1 MVRVQDV
8 AAAARV
14 SVGTVSN
21 VLNHPEKVATETVD
35 RVQRAIDE
43 LGFVRNDAARQ
54 LRNGL
59 SLSVGLIVP
68 DLRNPFFAEVARGA
82 DRRAREHGLALMI
95 TNSDE
100 DAGRELEHTRLFEQQ
115 RVSGVLASP
124 VADQLGHL
132 SQIRSRGIPVVLV
145 DRVSDDGSLPAVAVD
160 DVEGG
165 RLAAAHLIG
174 QGRRRLAFVGGAITV
189 RQIADRLAGAQ
200 QAVLAAPEAT
210 MEVIGTDDL
219 TVMAGRDVGAGL
231 SARPPERRPD
241 AIFAANDLL
250 ALGLLQAL
258 VMDGSISVPGDIAIV
273 GYDDIDFSR
282 SAVVSL
288 SSIRQPAA
296 EMGATAIDLLLE
308 QRSQRAPRG
317 VLYRPELVVRDSSRP
332 SAAPGQASR
341 SE

>member
-1 MVRVQDV
+1 MGG
-8 AAAARV
+8 
-14 SVGTVSN
+14 S
-21 VLNHPEKVATETVD
+21 
-35 RVQRAIDE
+35 
-43 LGFVRNDAARQ
+43 
-54 LRNGL
+54 
-59 SLSVGLIVP
+59 
-68 DLRNPFFAEVARGA
+68 
-82 DRRAREHGLALMI
+82 
-95 TNSDE
+95 
-100 DAGRELEHTRLFEQQ
+100 
-115 RVSGVLASP
+115 
-124 VADQLGHL
+124 
-132 SQIRSRGIPVVLV
+132 
-145 DRVSDDGSLPAVAVD
+145 GSLT
-160 DVEGG
+160 
-165 RLAAAHLIG
+165 
-174 QGRRRLAFVGGAITV
+174 GRRSGTEPLQ